1 MTDYEKIVEQI
12 AKDICKENT
21 ICTCKEKDGHCMS
34 IITIAKRLA
43 KLGYKPPSY
52 LKEDY
57 ND

>member
-12 AKDICKENT
+12 AKDICKENK

-52 LKEDY
+52 LKEVF
-57 ND
+57 